1 MFCHLK
7 EYIYHHERNFGRDM
21 NVKGVSVEALG
32 GKEEHII
39 GHCRNRFY
47 KVTGNLVKLCSAV
60 GWKVMN
66 LDI

>member
-1 MFCHLK
+1 
-7 EYIYHHERNFGRDM
+7 M